1 MHYVEVA
8 KGLAAVLSAAYA
20 FLGIATLVEEHLCPL
35 LHEICALLGIRT
47 SIGSTLLVSLGTSM
61 PEITI
66 ALFGAA
72 NGVTDATIP
81 TLLGSALLACGLVPV
96 VVVLASPGKAH
107 FDTSIAVRDALCL
120 GASVAVI
127 AIYFTWNTTT
137 YYQGLALA
145 ALYFAYVAVVFSFPG
160 STRANDDAV
169 KNDSHDEEDEPD
181 IITTELTPLLASE
194 GDAKTFCT
202 VASMVVTA
210 LTLPFRELFRVSLC
224 GGVCQ
229 RFAMASCWIGVLA
242 SYAVW
247 VTLFLSRVVGI
258 SSATAGITVLAVGA
272 AVPECIAAAQL
283 ARVGQP
289 VSAVTQ
295 GFASQII
302 NTTIGLGSPYFLY
315 WLVKRTDIRTTDR
328 DTVLAVAI
336 YVLLAIASY
345 VCIVLWA
352 AAGCRPRAV
361 FGYRHAAAL
370 LLVCAALYV
379 LCLASCE
386 SWWTLL

>member
-1 MHYVEVA
+1 MHCLEATIAV
-8 KGLAAVLSAAYA
+8 AAVLSAAYA

-35 LHEICALLGIRT
+35 LHEMCALLGIRT
-47 SIGSTLLVSLGTSM
+47 SIGSTLLVSLGTSL

-72 NGVTDATIP
+72 NGVTDTTIP
-81 TLLGSALLACGLVPV
+81 TLLASALLASGLVPV
-96 VVVLASPGKAH
+96 VVVVVSGKAH
-107 FDTSIAVRDALCL
+107 LDTCVAVRDAVCL
-120 GASVAVI
+120 GISVGVVAL
-127 AIYFTWNTTT
+127 YFKWNTTT

-145 ALYFAYVAVVFSFPG
+145 ALYFAYIAVVFSIPG
-160 STRANDDAV
+160 AARPNETDKDNC
-169 KNDSHDEEDEPD
+169 HDEEESEPET
-181 IITTELTPLLASE
+181 ITTELTPLLASE
-194 GDAKTFCT
+194 RDAKTFCT

-247 VTLFLSRVVGI
+247 ATLLLSRVLGV
-258 SSATAGITVLAVGA
+258 SSATAGITVLAIGA
-272 AVPECIAAAQL
+272 TVPECIAAAQL
-283 ARVGQP
+283 ARVAQP

-302 NTTIGLGSPYFLY
+302 NTTLGLGTPYFLY
-315 WLVKRTDIRTTDR
+315 WLVKGEDIRTTDR

-336 YVLLAIASY
+336 YVLLALASY

-352 AAGCRPRAV
+352 AAGCRPRAT
-361 FGYRHAAAL
+361 FGYRHAATL
-370 LLVCAALYV
+370 LLVFAAFYV

-386 SWWTLL
+386 SWWTFL